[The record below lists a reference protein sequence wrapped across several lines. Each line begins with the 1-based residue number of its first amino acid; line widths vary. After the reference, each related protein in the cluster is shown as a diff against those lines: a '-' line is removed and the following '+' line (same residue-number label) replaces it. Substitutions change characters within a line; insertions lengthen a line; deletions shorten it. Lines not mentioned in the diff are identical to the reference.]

1 MFQFFI
7 IKGILLLIYHFK
19 IFCNKYIVVSFDHIQ
34 GPYLH
39 KTKTHLQRVL
49 GDENVLAVKFAKAEA
64 GRRIFSYS
72 MYHKI
77 AREGIRVGSRR
88 YFFFGKLFFMPCVYV
103 LYIFGLFLFS
113 YFYFSL
119 LFELYCC
126 SAAIQFRM
134 CT

>member
-49 GDENVLAVKFAKAEA
+49 GDENVLAVKFAEKVA
-64 GRRIFSYS
+64 GRRIFSCDYYS

-88 YFFFGKLFFMPCVYV
+88 DFFFGKLFFMPFVN
-103 LYIFGLFLFS
+103 
-113 YFYFSL
+113 
-119 LFELYCC
+119 EL
-126 SAAIQFRM
+126 
-134 CT
+134 

>member
-49 GDENVLAVKFAKAEA
+49 GDENVLAVKFAEEVAAWQA
-64 GRRIFSYS
+64 GESFPVTIILCTIRLQEKGFVLVPVVIFFLVSYS
-72 MYHKI
+72 LCH
-77 AREGIRVGSRR
+77 
-88 YFFFGKLFFMPCVYV
+88 L
-103 LYIFGLFLFS
+103 
-113 YFYFSL
+113 
-119 LFELYCC
+119 
-126 SAAIQFRM
+126 
-134 CT
+134 